1 MKEKEGHYIYC
12 IAAANQERDFPV
24 KGIGDRGDSVY
35 SICYKNIGAVISDS
49 PVMKYPVSR
58 KNTVAHQLVMEEVMK
73 EYAILPV
80 RFCTIAEDKEGI
92 SSKDRIKD
100 KILRERYDEF
110 KALLA
115 EMDNKAELGLK
126 ALWTDMDLTFKEI
139 LNKNREIRML
149 KNKLGSMKGMEG
161 HNERIRLGGLVKS
174 ALEKRKE
181 KEANTIL
188 KPLKKISVDNRINDT
203 FSDRMLLNAAFL
215 VDQAQ
220 GEKFDSCVNELQES
234 RNGRV
239 KFKYI
244 GPIPPA
250 NFVEIVVK
258 W

>member
-12 IAAANQERDFPV
+12 IVAANEERDFPV

-35 SICYKNIGAVISDS
+35 SICYQNIGAVISDS
-49 PVMKYPVSR
+49 LVMKYPVSR
-58 KNTVAHQLVMEEVMK
+58 KNTVAHQLVMEKIMK
-73 EYAILPV
+73 DYTILPV
-80 RFCTIAEDKEGI
+80 RFCTIAEDNGRI

-126 ALWTDMDLTFKEI
+126 AMWTDIDLIFEEILETNKEI
-139 LNKNREIRML
+139 RLL
-149 KNKLGSMKGMEG
+149 KKKIASMKGTEG

-234 RNGRV
+234 RNGRIQL
-239 KFKYI
+239 KYV

>member
-1 MKEKEGHYIYC
+1 MKEKQGHYIYC
-12 IAAANQERDFPV
+12 IVAANEERDFPV
-24 KGIGDRGDSVY
+24 KGIGDRGDSAY
-35 SICYKNIGAVISDS
+35 SICYQDIGAVISDT
-49 PVMKYPVSR
+49 PIVKYPVNR
-58 KNTVAHQLVMEEVMK
+58 KNTIAHQLVMEKIMK
-73 EYAILPV
+73 DYTILPV

-92 SSKDRIKD
+92 PSKDRIKQ
-100 KILRERYDEF
+100 KILKERYDEF
-110 KALLA
+110 NALLV
-115 EMDNKAELGLK
+115 EMKNKAELGLK
-126 ALWTDMDLTFKEI
+126 ALWTDMDLIFEEI
-139 LNKNREIRML
+139 LNKNREIRIL
-149 KNKLGSMKGMEG
+149 KNKLGSMKGTEG

-234 RNGRV
+234 RNGRI
-239 KFKYI
+239 KLKYV
-244 GPIPPA
+244 GPMPA
-250 NFVEIVVK
+250 LNFVEVVVK

>member
-12 IAAANQERDFPV
+12 IAAMNEEQDFPV
-24 KGIGDRGDSVY
+24 KGIGDHGDRVY
-35 SICYKNIGAVISDS
+35 SICYKDIVAVISDS
-49 PVMKYPVSR
+49 PVVKYPVNR
-58 KNTVAHQLVMEEVMK
+58 KNTMAHQLVMEEVMK
-73 EYAILPV
+73 EYTILPV
-80 RFCTIAEDKEGI
+80 RFCTIAEAMDEV
-92 SSKDRIKD
+92 SAKDRIKE
-100 KILRERYDEF
+100 KILKERYDEF
-110 KALLA
+110 KTLLA
-115 EMDNKAELGLK
+115 EMDNKAELGVK
-126 ALWTDMDLTFKEI
+126 ALWTDMDLIFEEI
-139 LNKNREIRML
+139 LETSKEIRML
-149 KNKLGSMKGMEG
+149 KKKLGSMKGTEG

-203 FSDRMLLNAAFL
+203 FGDRMLLNAAFL

-234 RNGRV
+234 LNGRIQLRYV
-239 KFKYI
+239 

-250 NFVEIVVK
+250 NFVEIVVN

>member
-1 MKEKEGHYIYC
+1 MKEKQGHYIYC
-12 IAAANQERDFPV
+12 ITAMNEERNFPV
-24 KGIGDRGDSVY
+24 KGMGERGDSVY
-35 SICYKNIGAVISDS
+35 SICYQDIGAVISDS
-49 PVMKYPVSR
+49 PVIKYAVSR

-73 EYAILPV
+73 EYTILPV
-80 RFCTIAEDKEGI
+80 RFCTIAENNGGI
-92 SSKDRIKD
+92 SSKGRIKD
-100 KILRERYDEF
+100 KILKERYDEF
-110 KALLA
+110 NALLA

-126 ALWTDMDLTFKEI
+126 AMWTDIDLIFGEILETNKEI
-139 LNKNREIRML
+139 RLL
-149 KNKLGSMKGMEG
+149 KKKIASMKGTEG

-188 KPLKKISVDNRINDT
+188 KPLKKISADNRINDT

-220 GEKFDSCVNELQES
+220 GEEFDSCVNELQES
-234 RNGRV
+234 RNGRIQL
-239 KFKYI
+239 KYV

>member
-1 MKEKEGHYIYC
+1 MKEKQGHYIYC
-12 IAAANQERDFPV
+12 ITAMNEERDFPV
-24 KGIGDRGDSVY
+24 KGIGDRGDGVY
-35 SICYKNIGAVISDS
+35 SICHKNIGAVISDS
-49 PVMKYPVSR
+49 PVIKYPVSR

-73 EYAILPV
+73 EYTILPV
-80 RFCTIAEDKEGI
+80 RFCTIAENNGGI
-92 SSKDRIKD
+92 FSKDRIKE

-110 KALLA
+110 NALLA
-115 EMDNKAELGLK
+115 EMKNKAELGLK
-126 ALWTDMDLTFKEI
+126 ALWTDMDLIFNEI

-149 KNKLGSMKGMEG
+149 KKKIISMKGTDA
-161 HNERIRLGGLVKS
+161 HNGKISLGGLVKS

-181 KEANTIL
+181 KEANMIL
-188 KPLKKISVDNRINDT
+188 KPLKNISADNRINDT

-234 RNGRV
+234 RNGRI
-239 KFKYI
+239 KLKYV

>member
-1 MKEKEGHYIYC
+1 MKEKEGNYIYC
-12 IAAANQERDFPV
+12 IVAANEERNFPV

-35 SICYKNIGAVISDS
+35 SICYQDIGAVISDS

-73 EYAILPV
+73 EHTILPV
-80 RFCTIAEDKEGI
+80 RFCTIAEHNGGI

-100 KILRERYDEF
+100 KILKERYDEF
-110 KALLA
+110 NALLT

-126 ALWTDMDLTFKEI
+126 ALWTDIDLIFEEILETNKEI
-139 LNKNREIRML
+139 RLL
-149 KNKLGSMKGMEG
+149 KKKIASMKGTEG
-161 HNERIRLGGLVKS
+161 HNGRIRLGGLVKS

-215 VDQAQ
+215 VDHVH

-234 RNGRV
+234 RNGRIQL
-239 KFKYI
+239 KYV